1 MREDTNGS
9 IHENSGNGHFEI
21 DYPRG
26 KLCLGRKT
34 FIMGVLNITPDSFYD
49 GNKHFVPEDAIE
61 YAHKMVDEGAD
72 IIDVGGESTRPGAS
86 PISAEEELKRVIPL
100 IKILSKEINKPIS
113 IDTYKAVVAKRAI
126 EEGASMVNDIGGLID
141 DKNMSKVIAGARVPV
156 IIMHKKGSPVTMQ
169 KNPICKDLFPE
180 IMSCLKRSISTAMEA
195 GIEKSKIILDPGIGF
210 GKTMQQ
216 NLEILKKLYEFKGM
230 GYPLLIGTSRK
241 NFIGALLNVSVQER
255 LYGTL
260 ATLAVAIMNGAN
272 IIRVHDV
279 KAAVHVATICDA
291 IRNT

>member
-1 MREDTNGS
+1 MQEDTNGS
-9 IHENSGNGHFEI
+9 IQENSGNGHFEI

-34 FIMGVLNITPDSFYD
+34 LVMGVLNITPDSFYD
-49 GNKHFVPEDAIE
+49 GNKHFVPEEAIDH
-61 YAHKMVDEGAD
+61 AHKMIEEGAD

-86 PISAEEELKRVIPL
+86 PISEEEELKRVIPL

-141 DKNMSKVIAGARVPV
+141 DENMSKVIAGARVPV
-156 IIMHKKGSPVTMQ
+156 VIMHKKGSPLTMQ
-169 KNPICKDLFPE
+169 KNPVCKDLFPE

-216 NLEILKKLYEFKGM
+216 NLEILKRLYEFKGM

-291 IRNT
+291 IRNA

>member
-1 MREDTNGS
+1 MREDTNES
-9 IHENSGNGHFEI
+9 IHENPGNGYFEI

-34 FIMGVLNITPDSFYD
+34 HIMGVLNITPDSFYD
-49 GNKHFVPEDAIE
+49 GNRNFVPEDAINH
-61 YAHKMVDEGAD
+61 AHKIIAEGAD
-72 IIDVGGESTRPGAS
+72 IIDIGGESTRPGAS

-156 IIMHKKGSPVTMQ
+156 IIMHKKGSPLTMQ

-216 NLEILKKLYEFKGM
+216 NLEILKRLYEFKGM

-255 LYGTL
+255 LCGTL

>member
-1 MREDTNGS
+1 MQEDTNGS
-9 IHENSGNGHFEI
+9 IQENSGNGHFEI

-34 FIMGVLNITPDSFYD
+34 LVMGVLNITPDSFYD
-49 GNKHFVPEDAIE
+49 GNKHFVHEDAIE
-61 YAHKMVDEGAD
+61 YAHKMVAEGAD

-86 PISAEEELKRVIPL
+86 PISEEEELKRVIPL

-141 DKNMSKVIAGARVPV
+141 DENMSKVIAGARVPV
-156 IIMHKKGSPVTMQ
+156 VIMHKKGSPLTMQ

-241 NFIGALLNVSVQER
+241 NFIGALLNVSAQER

-260 ATLAVAIMNGAN
+260 ATLAVSIMNGAN

-291 IRNT
+291 IRNA

>member
-1 MREDTNGS
+1 MY
-9 IHENSGNGHFEI
+9 FEI

-26 KLCLGRKT
+26 KLCLGGKT
-34 FIMGVLNITPDSFYD
+34 HIMGVLNITPDSFYD
-49 GNKHFVPEDAIE
+49 GNKHFVPEEAIDH
-61 YAHKMVDEGAD
+61 AHKMIEEGAD

-86 PISAEEELKRVIPL
+86 PISEEEELKRVIPL

-141 DKNMSKVIAGARVPV
+141 DENMSKVIAGARVPV
-156 IIMHKKGSPVTMQ
+156 VIMHKKGSPLTMQ

-241 NFIGALLNVSVQER
+241 NFIGALLNVSAQER

-260 ATLAVAIMNGAN
+260 ATLAVSIMNGAN

-291 IRNT
+291 IRNA